1 MFTCISPDPL
11 LFEIT
16 VHELQSKVLAME
28 AKQQV
33 IQDNQQAILTR
44 LAAIEQYLSYSQT
57 PQLNGSQQLPYTYQS
72 YQPQQHPYMYQSPQ
86 PQQQYQLPSVDSPQV
101 QQPPQTPPHPSVFSS
116 TSNPRPKPIPVK
128 KASNALPS
136 SAINKE
142 KLKAPVLVIKQHP
155 KLRGDSKA
163 GTLAVKLARE
173 AIFGDD
179 VLAKCTPGGSRELPA
194 LPNDELN
201 LLKEEMFEQ
210 FSQYWSNPVEFEAVW
225 SICFNAVGQACKRL
239 RKA

>member
-1 MFTCISPDPL
+1 M
-11 LFEIT
+11 
-16 VHELQSKVLAME
+16 
-28 AKQQV
+28 
-33 IQDNQQAILTR
+33 
-44 LAAIEQYLSYSQT
+44 
-57 PQLNGSQQLPYTYQS
+57 
-72 YQPQQHPYMYQSPQ
+72 
-86 PQQQYQLPSVDSPQV
+86 
-101 QQPPQTPPHPSVFSS
+101 
-116 TSNPRPKPIPVK
+116 K

-142 KLKAPVLVIKQHP
+142 KLKAPDLVIKQHP

-179 VLAKCTPGGSRELPA
+179 VLAKCTPGGSRELPS

>member
-1 MFTCISPDPL
+1 M
-11 LFEIT
+11 
-16 VHELQSKVLAME
+16 
-28 AKQQV
+28 
-33 IQDNQQAILTR
+33 
-44 LAAIEQYLSYSQT
+44 
-57 PQLNGSQQLPYTYQS
+57 
-72 YQPQQHPYMYQSPQ
+72 
-86 PQQQYQLPSVDSPQV
+86 
-101 QQPPQTPPHPSVFSS
+101 
-116 TSNPRPKPIPVK
+116 K

-179 VLAKCTPGGSRELPA
+179 VLAKCTPGGSGELPA